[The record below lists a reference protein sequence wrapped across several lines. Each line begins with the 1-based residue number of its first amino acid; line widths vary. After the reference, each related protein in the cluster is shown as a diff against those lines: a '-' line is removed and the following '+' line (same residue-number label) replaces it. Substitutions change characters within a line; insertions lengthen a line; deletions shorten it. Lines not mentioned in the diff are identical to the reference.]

1 MATEILQK
9 SGNPISFA
17 DHAGD
22 FGPTAAYVIEH
33 DTPTDVQLS
42 LASVAAA
49 ASRQSAQADLGA
61 TRAAAYAIHVC
72 LEVASGAS
80 VSLETV
86 DFYWNASPNSTAANG
101 NSGGCTG
108 GDAAYSGTAQDSLSD
123 SLKQLIYLGSHVA
136 TTDDTADGVPVQI
149 SQINSNSLFYPP
161 TRYGSLVVVNNLT
174 GAFHSDD
181 VEMAVVFSPVID
193 ESQ

>member
-9 SGNPISFA
+9 SGNPLSFA

-22 FGPTAAYVIEH
+22 FSPQAAHTIEH

-42 LASVAAA
+42 LSGLVAANA
-49 ASRQSAQADLGA
+49 KQSAQADFGA

-72 LEVASGAS
+72 LEVVAGAAS
-80 VSLETV
+80 SLETV

-101 NSGGCTG
+101 NSGGCSG
-108 GDAAYSGTAQDSLSD
+108 ADAAYAGTGQDSLSD

-136 TTDDTADGVPVQI
+136 TTDDTADSPPVQI
-149 SQINSNSLFYPP
+149 SQINSNSLFYPS

>member
-1 MATEILQK
+1 MPTEILQK

-22 FGPTAAYVIEH
+22 FSATAAHVIEH

-42 LASVAAA
+42 LTGVVAAA
-49 ASRQSAQADLGA
+49 ARQSAQADLGA
-61 TRAAAYAIHVC
+61 TRAAAYAIHCC
-72 LEVASGAS
+72 LEVVSGAAA
-80 VSLETV
+80 SLETV
-86 DFYWNASPNSTAANG
+86 DFYWNASSNSTAANG
-101 NSGGCTG
+101 NSGGCSG
-108 GDAAYSGTAQDSLSD
+108 ADAAYTGTGADSMSD

-136 TTDDTADGVPVQI
+136 TIDDTADSPPVQI
-149 SQINSNSLFYPP
+149 SQINSNSLFYPS

-174 GAFHSDD
+174 GNFHSDD
-181 VEMAVVFSPVID
+181 VEMAVVFSPIID

>member
-49 ASRQSAQADLGA
+49 ASRQSAQADFGA

-72 LEVASGAS
+72 LEVASAAA

-101 NSGGCTG
+101 NSGGC
-108 GDAAYSGTAQDSLSD
+108 SGTAEAYTGTSQGSVSE

-136 TTDDTADGVPVQI
+136 TIDDTADSPPVQI

-174 GAFHSDD
+174 GNFHSDD